1 MARKLVWTAAI
12 LLAVLH
18 HDFWYWNDA
27 TLLFGYMPIGLAY
40 HVGFSIASGLL
51 WAAAVIWAWPTEMEE
66 EVAEFLREQQKG
78 AATK

>member
-18 HDFWYWNDA
+18 QDFWLWNNA
-27 TLLFGYMPIGLAY
+27 TLLFGFMPAGLAY

-51 WAAAVIWAWPTEMEE
+51 WAAAVIWAWPTEVEE
-66 EVAEFLREQQKG
+66 EVAEFLRQEKEG